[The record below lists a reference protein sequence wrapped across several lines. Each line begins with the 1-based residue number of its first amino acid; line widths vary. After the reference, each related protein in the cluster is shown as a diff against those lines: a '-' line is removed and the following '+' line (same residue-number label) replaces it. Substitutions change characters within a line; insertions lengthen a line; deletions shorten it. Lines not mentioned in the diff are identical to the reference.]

1 MAYSSTQSPGLN
13 LDDIYASD
21 DEARKLINKKLE
33 RNSYYDID
41 LKFTKNPNTG
51 DISARKGRSSVR
63 QSIMNL
69 VLTDYYEI
77 TFKPEVCCGVKQLLF
92 EPMDF
97 VTERRIEESITNAIQ
112 NFEPRADFLEVRVK
126 ADQINL
132 GYEITITFAIVNS
145 TEKENIT
152 TFLSTTRGV

>member
-1 MAYSSTQSPGLN
+1 MAYSSTQGPSLN

-63 QSIMNL
+63 QSIL
-69 VLTDYYEI
+69 
-77 TFKPEVCCGVKQLLF
+77 
-92 EPMDF
+92 
-97 VTERRIEESITNAIQ
+97 
-112 NFEPRADFLEVRVK
+112 
-126 ADQINL
+126 
-132 GYEITITFAIVNS
+132 
-145 TEKENIT
+145 
-152 TFLSTTRGV
+152 

>member
-1 MAYSSTQSPGLN
+1 MAYSSTQGPSLN
-13 LDDIYASD
+13 PDDVYASD
-21 DEARKLINKKLE
+21 DEARKLLNKKLDK
-33 RNSYYDID
+33 NNYSDVD

-51 DISARKGRSSVR
+51 DISKRKGRSSVR

-69 VLTDYYEI
+69 VMTDYYEI
-77 TFKPEVCCGVKQLLF
+77 PFKPEVGCGVKRLLF

-97 VTERRIEESITNAIQ
+97 VTERRIEEQITSVIQ
-112 NFEPRADFLEVRVK
+112 NFEPRAEFLQVNAV
-126 ADQINL
+126 ADNINL
-132 GYEITITFAIVNS
+132 GYEITITFGIVNS